1 MASLIQLIEDL
12 GDQIVKL
19 PLGEQRTTLVKQ
31 QQTLQDKLDEL
42 VAANVSAATP
52 KYVQATAQLD
62 AANKA
67 LVAAHGDVKKVAATI
82 TQIAEVIDLLAQLAA
97 NVK

>member
-1 MASLIQLIEDL
+1 MASLMQLIEDL

-19 PLGEQRTTLVKQ
+19 PLGEQRTKLAVQ
-31 QQTLQDKLDEL
+31 QEELEDQLDVL
-42 VAANVSAATP
+42 VATNVSAATT
-52 KYVQATAQLD
+52 KYLEATAKLD

-67 LVAAHGDVKKVAATI
+67 LVAAHEDVKKVAATI